1 MSNDL
6 STTPL
11 DVSATQALVA
21 PTSRR
26 HRTPSRHRFLDSA
39 TSVTVILIAILFA
52 IPIVGTFLISLRTQ
66 EDIAQNGPWALPE
79 SFSFDAY
86 TFAFPELIPN
96 FFASFVTT
104 IPAVIVAC
112 LVGALAAYAI
122 SQFRFPGR
130 KLIFLLLI
138 AGGFIPIHVQL
149 IPVFGIINALGL
161 YDTYLGLILV
171 HGMRNLG
178 ISVLIL
184 TNFFNAV
191 PRDLRNAALID
202 GANEMQIFGRIFIPL
217 TRPAFA
223 ALSIFLFTW
232 VWNDLLWGL
241 VLTQSDNMKPI
252 TAGIIAFQGEYQVDW
267 PLVAAGSLLATLPT
281 IIVFLVFQRHFIKGL
296 TMGSVKG

>member
-1 MSNDL
+1 MQSEL
-6 STTPL
+6 TR
-11 DVSATQALVA
+11 TQALVA
-21 PTSRR
+21 PNARR
-26 HRTPSRHRFLDSA
+26 QRSPRGPRFIDSA
-39 TSVTVILIAILFA
+39 TSVSVILIAILFF
-52 IPIVGTFLISLRTQ
+52 IPIVGTFLISLRSR
-66 EDIAQNGPWALPE
+66 EDIAQNGPWAIPQSASLE
-79 SFSFDAY
+79 AY
-86 TFAFPELIPN
+86 TTAFPLLVPN
-96 FFASFVTT
+96 FFASFATT
-104 IPAVIVAC
+104 IPAVLAAC
-112 LVGALAAYAI
+112 LIGALAAYAI

-130 KLIFLLLI
+130 KLIFLLLV

-149 IPVFGIINALGL
+149 IPVFGIINMLGL

-171 HGMRNLG
+171 HAMRNLG

-202 GANEMQIFGRIFIPL
+202 GANEIQIFGRIFIPL

-232 VWNDLLWGL
+232 IWNDLLWGL
-241 VLTQSDNMKPI
+241 VLTQSDDKKPV

-267 PLVAAGSLLATLPT
+267 SLVAAGSLLATLPT